1 MTATQLPQASHRYT
15 HPDYCV
21 WTGYAHGVK
30 AEFGTSDPR
39 LIVYVNAV
47 CTDRSIGVELV
58 DEHGNR
64 LASEVHL
71 RL

>member
-1 MTATQLPQASHRYT
+1 MTQLAQADHRYT

-21 WTGYAHGVK
+21 WSAHVNGVIV
-30 AEFGTSDPR
+30 EFGTSDPR
-39 LIVYVNAV
+39 LIAYIHPV
-47 CTDRSIGVELV
+47 CTETMLGAELV
-58 DEHGNR
+58 DARGNR